1 MKSSYD
7 PTKGP
12 LKNAIIEIEAG
23 VFADSPVR
31 ISVKLESDDKPNS
44 AGSVA
49 DLIRIARGALD
60 QHLGGYI
67 PDACAFY
74 FKSPP
79 APMDDLAALEMIR
92 TNWVEA
98 YAAAAEEIR

>member
-1 MKSSYD
+1 VGHHYD

-12 LKNAIIEIEAG
+12 LKNALIEIEAA
-23 VFADSPVR
+23 VFGGSPLK
-31 ISVKLESDDKPNS
+31 ISIKLESDDKPNS

-49 DLIRIARGALD
+49 DLIRIAKGAMD
-60 QHLGGYI
+60 RNLGGYI

-79 APMDDLAALEMIR
+79 ASMDDLEALDMIR
-92 TNWVEA
+92 KNWVHLH
-98 YAAAAEEIR
+98 AEVAEQI